1 MSGDGYEYPDEAGY
15 PDGTGT
21 LYEGTDEAPS
31 AGGDQPDEADRAEVE
46 LNEFAMEDEED
57 LDGNV

>member
-15 PDGTGT
+15 PDGMGT
-21 LYEGTDEAPS
+21 LHEGTDDTEA
-31 AGGDQPDEADRAEVE
+31 ADGDVADQADTVETE